1 MELSQVAQNAT
12 PSATLSINSRAK
24 ELEAQG
30 EDVVKFTVGEPD
42 FDTPENIKQAAHR
55 AIQAGF
61 TKYTPAAG
69 MPELRRAIADK
80 LHQDNGLDYEPDQVL
95 VSNGG
100 KQTLY
105 MLMLSLV
112 EDGDDVLLPA
122 PYWVSYPEQA
132 RICGA
137 NPVAVDCTQ
146 TPDLKLTA
154 DLLEDAITV
163 DSKLLVLNSPC
174 NPSGAV
180 LDEQALREIVDVAV
194 DHDLWIICDE
204 IYEKLIYDGLEH
216 ASPAGFGQDAYEH
229 VLTVNGVSKTYAMTG
244 WRIGYAA
251 GPKEVIQAASRMQS
265 NMTSGPNSI
274 AQKAALEAIV
284 GKQDSV
290 GDMRDTF
297 LERREVLMGLV
308 DDIPGIS
315 CTTPQG
321 AFYAFPNISELLG
334 SSYNGK
340 TIDTCQQFAQTLI
353 EDFGVAAVPGAP
365 VGADG
370 FLRLSYAVSDDEIK
384 KGLERLAD
392 FASAL
397 QD

>member
-69 MPELRRAIADK
+69 MPELRQAIAEK
-80 LHQDNGLDYEPDQVL
+80 LGEENGLDYEPGQVL

-112 EDGDDVLLPA
+112 GEGDDVLLPA
-122 PYWVSYPEQA
+122 PFWVSYPEQA

-137 NPVAVDCTQ
+137 NAVPVDCTQ

-154 DLLEDAITV
+154 DLLEDAITEN
-163 DSKLLVLNSPC
+163 SKVLVLNSPC
-174 NPSGAV
+174 NPTGTV
-180 LDEQALREIVDVAV
+180 LDEQALRDIVDVAIEN
-194 DHDLWIICDE
+194 DLWIISDE
-204 IYEKLIYDGLEH
+204 IYEKLLYDGLEH
-216 ASPAGFGQDAYEH
+216 TSPAAFGQEAYEH

-274 AQKAALEAIV
+274 AQKAALEAIT
-284 GKQDSV
+284 GEQDSV
-290 GDMRDTF
+290 DDMRNTF
-297 LERREVLMGLV
+297 MERRDTIMGLLE
-308 DDIPGIS
+308 DIPGVS
-315 CTTPQG
+315 CTKPQG
-321 AFYAFPNISELLG
+321 AFYAFPDISELLG
-334 SSYNGK
+334 SSYKGK
-340 TIDTCQQFAQTLI
+340 KVETCQQFAQTLI

-365 VGADG
+365 FGAEG
-370 FLRLSYAVSDDEIK
+370 YLRLSYAVADEEMK

-397 QD
+397 QG